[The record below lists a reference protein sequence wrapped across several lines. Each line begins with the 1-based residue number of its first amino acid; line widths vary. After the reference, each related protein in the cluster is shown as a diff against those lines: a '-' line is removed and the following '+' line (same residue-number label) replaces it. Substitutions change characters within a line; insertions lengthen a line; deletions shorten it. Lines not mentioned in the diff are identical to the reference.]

1 MGRGSFPPYRPNG
14 RVPPPAVSAELTRA
28 PCARSGPIDMAQ
40 MDPIHRDAPEF
51 VEQSVEQE
59 ILSTGIKVTD
69 LAHHPDPLTRSLS
82 LTLTPTLTLTL
93 TLPTATELRL
103 GPS

>member
-1 MGRGSFPPYRPNG
+1 
-14 RVPPPAVSAELTRA
+14 
-28 PCARSGPIDMAQ
+28 MAQ

-69 LAHHPDPLTRSLS
+69 L
-82 LTLTPTLTLTL
+82 
-93 TLPTATELRL
+93 TAS
-103 GPS
+103 P

>member
-1 MGRGSFPPYRPNG
+1 
-14 RVPPPAVSAELTRA
+14 
-28 PCARSGPIDMAQ
+28 MAQ

-69 LAHHPDPLTRSLS
+69 LAHRPDPLT
-82 LTLTPTLTLTL
+82 
-93 TLPTATELRL
+93 
-103 GPS
+103 